1 MTRHPRM
8 GAVEEL
14 KVTLREPQ
22 SNQRLSEKCLSQ
34 VAVEGTLRL
43 LCGNHRGI
51 SVEGEIGG
59 AIGGEWNAVPNA
71 EYIAAASAVLCTG

>member
-1 MTRHPRM
+1 
-8 GAVEEL
+8 
-14 KVTLREPQ
+14 
-22 SNQRLSEKCLSQ
+22 
-34 VAVEGTLRL
+34 LRL